1 MAQNKPT
8 TDEHY
13 IPQCYLKQ
21 FSSDGERIYQY
32 DVLSG
37 KQTPVPV
44 PTKSV
49 CYQKHLYEFRDS
61 SGAFAY
67 RNLIEKSFGIYE
79 GEFAK
84 TFRSVIS
91 KSRIE
96 ANYHT
101 LCFLSPKEKAL
112 LVFFLSTMIVR
123 NPDILQTA
131 QETALE
137 FFGDQ
142 ITEISARNLAL
153 QTCLPIYKALDTEE
167 RNLLNPLMWFF
178 EDMSF
183 QIGVADSEVFFTS
196 DSPVI
201 LFGTN
206 QPVKL
211 DEVIMP
217 ISPNIVLFMKPY
229 DNTRRG
235 FYNRLTELRPEDI
248 KYVNKAVV
256 THCKR
261 WIYSQTP
268 LTDKQIKW
276 ITKERASY

>member
-21 FSSDGERIYQY
+21 FSSDGEHIYQY
-32 DVLSG
+32 DALSG

-67 RNLIEKSFGIYE
+67 RNLIEKYFRTYE
-79 GEFAK
+79 GEFA
-84 TFRSVIS
+84 TVFRSIQS
-91 KSRIE
+91 KSSYE

-101 LCFLSPKEKAL
+101 LSFLTTKEKAR

-123 NPDILQTA
+123 DPDVLQAA

-142 ITEISARNLAL
+142 LTEISARNLAL

-167 RNLLNPLMWFF
+167 RNLLNPVMRFF
-178 EDMSF
+178 DDMSF
-183 QIGVADSEVFFTS
+183 QIGVTDKDVLWTS
-196 DSPVI
+196 DSPVV
-201 LFGTN
+201 LFGNN

-211 DEVIMP
+211 DEVVMP
-217 ISPNIVLFMKPY
+217 ISPHIALYMKPY
-229 DNTRRG
+229 ENTRKG
-235 FYNRLTELRPEDI
+235 CYNRLTELRPEDI
-248 KYVNKAVV
+248 KYVNRAVV
-256 THCKR
+256 MHCKR
-261 WIYSQTP
+261 WIYSKAP

-276 ITKERASY
+276 IKRERG

>member
-8 TDEHY
+8 TNEHY

-21 FSSDGERIYQY
+21 FSLDGERIYQF
-32 DVLSG
+32 DALSG

-44 PTKSV
+44 STKSV

-61 SGAFAY
+61 LGDFAY
-67 RNLIEKSFGIYE
+67 RNLIENSFVAYE

-84 TFRSVIS
+84 IFRSILS
-91 KSRIE
+91 KARIK

-101 LCFLSPKEKAL
+101 LSFLSSKEKAL
-112 LVFFLSTMIVR
+112 LLFFLSTIIVR

-137 FFGDQ
+137 FFGDH
-142 ITEISARNLAL
+142 ITEVSARNLAL
-153 QTCLPIYKALDTEE
+153 QACLPIYKTLDANE
-167 RNLLNPLMWFF
+167 RNILNSVIHFF
-178 EDMSF
+178 DDMSF
-183 QIGVADSEVFFTS
+183 QIGITDKAVLWTS
-196 DSPVI
+196 DNPVI
-201 LFGTN
+201 LFGNN
-206 QPVKL
+206 QPAKL
-211 DEVIMP
+211 DEVVMS
-217 ISPNIVLFMKPY
+217 ISPHMALYMKPY
-229 DNTRRG
+229 KNTRKEM
-235 FYNRLTELRPEDI
+235 YNRLTDLRPEDI
-248 KYVNKAVV
+248 RYVNSAIV

>member
-1 MAQNKPT
+1 
-8 TDEHY
+8 
-13 IPQCYLKQ
+13 
-21 FSSDGERIYQY
+21 
-32 DVLSG
+32 
-37 KQTPVPV
+37 
-44 PTKSV
+44 
-49 CYQKHLYEFRDS
+49 
-61 SGAFAY
+61 
-67 RNLIEKSFGIYE
+67 
-79 GEFAK
+79 
-84 TFRSVIS
+84 
-91 KSRIE
+91 
-96 ANYHT
+96 
-101 LCFLSPKEKAL
+101 
-112 LVFFLSTMIVR
+112 MIVR
-123 NPDILQTA
+123 NPDVLQAA

-167 RNLLNPLMWFF
+167 RNLLNPVMRFF

-248 KYVNKAVV
+248 KYVNRAVV

-261 WIYSQTP
+261 WIYSKAP

-276 ITKERASY
+276 IKRERG